1 MVLVVFITISMGR
14 YHTELGFPK
23 YFSFCLS
30 PGFSTSLGN
39 QSAAK
44 FAGYNGEKDLEGMA
58 EPGRCDRITGSCGG
72 EIVKLNTHMLTRM
85 HLHTAVINGGGCG
98 DL

>member
-1 MVLVVFITISMGR
+1 MILVVFITISTGH
-14 YHTELGFPK
+14 YHIELGFPK

-44 FAGYNGEKDLEGMA
+44 FAGSNGEKDLKGMA
-58 EPGRCDRITGSCGG
+58 EPGRCDRMSAVVG
-72 EIVKLNTHMLTRM
+72 KL
-85 HLHTAVINGGGCG
+85 
-98 DL
+98 